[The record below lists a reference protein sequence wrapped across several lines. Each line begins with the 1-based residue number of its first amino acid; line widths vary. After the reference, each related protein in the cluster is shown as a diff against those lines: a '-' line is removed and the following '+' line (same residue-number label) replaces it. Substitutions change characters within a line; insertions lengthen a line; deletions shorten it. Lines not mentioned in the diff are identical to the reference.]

1 MQPKPFLKRLTAAI
15 NRKVPPSFQ
24 LFLFLGMMLTFLII
38 GIISSQQ
45 TGKRMISRYTPLI
58 DATLDIKHE
67 VTLAHLLMEEAVMH
81 EDQSMVD
88 SVQRVLERSQQYT
101 RAMLHGGNTPE
112 GQLNQVQDTAVRTL
126 LKELDRGQSRLKQL
140 AEQRSDILHNPSY
153 NTLLHQK
160 FNRTHKFIIQKAN
173 QTEKELKGTLNSQLD
188 RYRSLQTS
196 IFWASLIIVIIT
208 VVLLYLYI
216 SERNRSLAVILE
228 NEEKYRK
235 FFQTSR
241 DAVFITTPDG
251 QWLDMNDATVSLL
264 GYPDKETLQKQSVTQ
279 IYHNAEERKKH
290 LNHIVQT
297 GFTQEYAVDLVS
309 RNKEIIHALITS
321 VPVYDKNGY
330 VKAFQGTIYDRT
342 YIKYTEEAL
351 RRERNKLKQITET
364 SPVSI
369 SLMDT
374 SGNIV
379 YANKR
384 AEQVLELT
392 KNQREQ
398 NHYDLPGWK
407 MVWLD
412 GKPIPKEELP
422 LEKIKKT
429 HQPVYGMECALQK
442 DGDMLKLLQ
451 VNAAPIFD
459 ANNRL
464 SGMVSTMEDITLRKE
479 HEKRINHLNSV
490 LDVIRKINQ
499 LIIKEQDRET
509 LINQVSEILTSTRN
523 FTNAWIALLD
533 EKKQVYMAAAAGLND
548 KFPEFRRMLKRGY
561 RPECMQKVL
570 GHHKPFIRS
579 NSKRCQGCPL
589 ANLYEETGNIS
600 LPLKHGYKIYGILNV
615 TLPSEITNDPTERT
629 LMEEMAYDIGFSLY
643 NIELRETKA
652 RMEASLMESERKFR
666 TLMENAFDG
675 IYLTT
680 GQHFEYVNQRF
691 CDITGYSAD
700 QLTDPKFSFYNL
712 LTDESKNLV
721 AQRYK
726 ARERNEDI
734 PHRYEMQLQTP
745 TGEIKDVELSTVSL
759 KRGDDISVMGIMRDI
774 TDRKMAEREL
784 LKAKEKAQESDRLK
798 SAFLANMSHEIRTPM
813 NGIVGFTRLLKDKDF
828 PKDKQKE
835 FLSIIDSRSSHLLQL
850 INDIIDISKI
860 EAGQL
865 QISRNTFSLNHLLDE
880 LKDMYENE
888 LDSRQKSHIEL
899 HAHKGLSDQ
908 QAHIYSDQL
917 RLKQILTNLLSNS
930 VKFIES
936 GQITI
941 GYEQSNTQT
950 LQFFVQDTGPGIP
963 GNKQRLIFNRFRQA
977 NESHQKGYGGT
988 GLGLSISKNLVE
1000 MLGGKIWVE
1009 SKEGRGATFKFTL
1022 PYKPVEGEV
1031 QAPDKPAASTGQYN
1045 HAFEGH
1051 HILLVEDDPV
1061 SRQFI
1066 HEILDPTGIDIHH
1079 ATNAKQGYRVFL
1091 EKQKEVSLVLMDI
1104 RLPDI
1109 DGLELS
1115 RKIRKKDASMPVIAQ
1130 TAYAMAED
1138 RKKSIEAGC
1147 NDYLSK
1153 PTQAEY
1159 LLEILSRYL
1168 ANHPPSA

>member
-1 MQPKPFLKRLTAAI
+1 
-15 NRKVPPSFQ
+15 
-24 LFLFLGMMLTFLII
+24 
-38 GIISSQQ
+38 
-45 TGKRMISRYTPLI
+45 MISRYTPLI
-58 DATLDIKHE
+58 DATLHIKHE

-81 EDQSMVD
+81 EDHSMVD
-88 SVQRVLERSQQYT
+88 SVRRVMDRSQQYT

-112 GQLNQVQDTAVRTL
+112 GQLNPVQDTSVRKL

-140 AEQRSDILHNPSY
+140 AEQRSAIMHNPSY
-153 NTLLHQK
+153 NKLLNKK
-160 FNRTHKFIIQKAN
+160 FDRTHQLIIHKAN
-173 QTEKELKGTLNSQLD
+173 QTEESLKHALKNQLNK
-188 RYRSLQTS
+188 YRSLQTS
-196 IFWASLIIVIIT
+196 IFWASLIIVLII
-208 VVLLYLYI
+208 VVLLYRYI

-241 DAVFITTPDG
+241 DAVFITTPNG
-251 QWLDMNDATVSLL
+251 QWLDMNDATVRLL

-279 IYHNAEERKKH
+279 IYRNPEDRKKH
-290 LNHIVQT
+290 LNHILQK
-297 GFTQEYAVDLVS
+297 GFTQEYAVDLVN
-309 RNKEIIHALITS
+309 RNQEIIHALITS
-321 VPVYDKNGY
+321 MPVYDKKGDL
-330 VKAFQGTIYDRT
+330 KAFQGTIYDRT

-374 SGNIV
+374 KGNII

-392 KNQREQ
+392 KNDHRQA
-398 NHYDLPGWK
+398 HYDLPGWE

-412 GKPIPKEELP
+412 GNPIPKEELP
-422 LEKIKKT
+422 LEKVKKT

-442 DGDMLKLLQ
+442 DGAKLKLLQ

-459 ANNRL
+459 ANNQL
-464 SGMVSTMEDITLRKE
+464 SGTVSTMEDITLRKE

-499 LIIKEQDRET
+499 LIIKEQERET
-509 LINQVSEILTSTRN
+509 LINQVCEILTSTRN

-533 EKKQVYMAAAAGLND
+533 EKKQVYMATASGLDD
-548 KFPEFRRMLKRGY
+548 KFPEFRRMLEGGY

-570 GHHKPFIRS
+570 DHHKPFIRS

-589 ANLYEETGNIS
+589 ANIYQQTGNIS
-600 LPLKHGYKIYGILNV
+600 LPLKHGYKIYGILNM
-615 TLPSEITNDPTERT
+615 TMPSEITKDPTERT

-675 IYLTT
+675 IYLTS

-691 CDITGYSAD
+691 CDITGYSPD
-700 QLTDPKFSFYNL
+700 QLTDPGFSFYNL

-726 ARERNEDI
+726 ARKRNEDI

-745 TGEIKDVELSTVSL
+745 EGKIKDVELSTVSL
-759 KRGDDISVMGIMRDI
+759 KREDDISVMGIMRDI
-774 TDRKMAEREL
+774 TDRKKAEREL

-813 NGIVGFTRLLKDKDF
+813 NGIVGFTKLLQEKDF

-880 LKDMYENE
+880 LKNMYENE
-888 LDSRQKSHIEL
+888 LDSRQKSHIEI
-899 HAHKGLSDQ
+899 HAQKALKDQ
-908 QAHIYSDQL
+908 QDRIYSDQL

-936 GQITI
+936 GHITM
-941 GYEQSNTQT
+941 GYERNNIQT

-963 GNKQRLIFNRFRQA
+963 EDKQRLIFNRFRQA
-977 NESHQKGYGGT
+977 NESHHKGYGGT
-988 GLGLSISKNLVE
+988 GLGLSISKNLVD

-1009 SKEGRGATFKFTL
+1009 STEGRGATFKFTL
-1022 PYKPVEGEV
+1022 PYEPVAEGN
-1031 QAPDKPAASTGQYN
+1031 QAPANQASTTGHYN
-1045 HAFEGH
+1045 QAFKGH
-1051 HILLVEDDPV
+1051 NILLIEDDPV

-1066 HEILDPTGIDIHH
+1066 HEILSSTGAGIWH
-1079 ATNAKQGYRVFL
+1079 ATNAEQGYRVFL
-1091 EKQKEVSLVLMDI
+1091 EKQKEVSLILMDL
-1104 RLPDI
+1104 RLPDM
-1109 DGLELS
+1109 DGLALT
-1115 RKIRKKDASMPVIAQ
+1115 RKIRKKDATIPVIAQ
-1130 TAYAMAED
+1130 TAYAMTED

-1153 PTQAEY
+1153 PTRAES
-1159 LLEILSRYL
+1159 LVEILYRYL
-1168 ANHPPSA
+1168 INHPPSQSSTQ